1 MRDELFLFLGGSP
14 LGRERLIWIAS
25 PAGLKSAVVGW
36 SSARFASRLADYS
49 QLVGLLANDTYRIVI
64 SREIL
69 PTHSST
75 INMICSIYYLVID
88 TTLRI

>member
-1 MRDELFLFLGGSP
+1 MRDELFLFWGGSP

-36 SSARFASRLADYS
+36 SSAGFASRLADYS

-69 PTHSST
+69 PTHSS
-75 INMICSIYYLVID
+75 
-88 TTLRI
+88 RK